1 MNCPTRLF
9 AAIDIGSHRLK
20 MKIIEAAPDGRI
32 KDLETVDHLVPLG
45 RDTFNEGKLSYESV
59 RKTCEAIRGFRRLM
73 ADYGV
78 QEWRVVAASAIREAA
93 NRDYMIDRI
102 KLQTGFD
109 VEIINN
115 SQEKFLT
122 YKAVKWQ
129 LEEEGT
135 INTGEPTLI
144 LNIGAGNL
152 LLHLMENSLLTSSQ
166 SLKLGALRIKESIA
180 KIEKHTLNFPR
191 VLEEYIEAHIESV
204 EYLKS
209 SNEVR
214 NFVVVSGELD
224 FLARFA
230 GSHTGKKVVSLN
242 KDLFEGIYSQA
253 MNKTARA
260 LAEEYDIS
268 LTDAELFVPSLILIR
283 KFLDKTCSD
292 SIIIPVVSL
301 VDGLIIDKFNC
312 CAGMGFCMD
321 FDADI
326 LSCVRK
332 LAARYRSNEKHINY
346 VEGAALQIFDRLTG
360 IHGLGVKERF
370 ILQIAS
376 ILHDTGKFIA
386 ADPHCVYSCNIITA
400 SQILGLSDE
409 ELRMAACIA
418 RYHSLESPD
427 PKSAELAE
435 LGTDERL
442 KTMKLIAIVRMADA
456 MDTSHKQ
463 KLKICSIDISEDQFI
478 VRVESWEEAALE
490 NWTFN
495 MKSEFFSE
503 VFGLKPQMVIKN
515 RMVGGKL
522 NGTFEDRRVG
532 SETAHG
538 LSQT

>member
-1 MNCPTRLF
+1 
-9 AAIDIGSHRLK
+9 
-20 MKIIEAAPDGRI
+20 
-32 KDLETVDHLVPLG
+32 
-45 RDTFNEGKLSYESV
+45 
-59 RKTCEAIRGFRRLM
+59 
-73 ADYGV
+73 
-78 QEWRVVAASAIREAA
+78 
-93 NRDYMIDRI
+93 
-102 KLQTGFD
+102 
-109 VEIINN
+109 
-115 SQEKFLT
+115 
-122 YKAVKWQ
+122 
-129 LEEEGT
+129 
-135 INTGEPTLI
+135 
-144 LNIGAGNL
+144 
-152 LLHLMENSLLTSSQ
+152 
-166 SLKLGALRIKESIA
+166 
-180 KIEKHTLNFPR
+180 
-191 VLEEYIEAHIESV
+191 
-204 EYLKS
+204 
-209 SNEVR
+209 
-214 NFVVVSGELD
+214 
-224 FLARFA
+224 
-230 GSHTGKKVVSLN
+230 
-242 KDLFEGIYSQA
+242 

-503 VFGLKPQMVIKN
+503 VFGLKPQMVIKTGWLGEVEWN
-515 RMVGGKL
+515 VRGPASGK
-522 NGTFEDRRVG
+522 
-532 SETAHG
+532 
-538 LSQT
+538 